1 MFVRP
6 IAIQVVAVVP
16 DGMVRQFHCAGVDH
30 TVVRCQG
37 PERIETG
44 WWRGG
49 DVRRDYFMVETT
61 DGTRWWIFHR
71 LDDGRWFLHGCF
83 D

>member
-1 MFVRP
+1 MTTLR
-6 IAIQVVAVVP
+6 VAN
-16 DGMVRQFHCAGVDH
+16 VDH
-30 TVVRCQG
+30 AVAHCRG

-44 WWRGG
+44 WWRAA
-49 DVRRDYFMVETT
+49 DIQRDYFMVETT

-71 LDDGRWFLHGCF
+71 REDGRWFLQGCF

>member
-1 MFVRP
+1 M
-6 IAIQVVAVVP
+6 IALVP
-16 DGMVRQFHCAGVDH
+16 DGRPQRFRHAGVERAVLR
-30 TVVRCQG
+30 TRG

-44 WWRGG
+44 WWRGN
-49 DVRRDYFMVETT
+49 DIRRDYFIVDAV
-61 DGTRWWIFHR
+61 DGTRWWSFRR